1 MQSLPCVGRDQD
13 SCQVICN
20 EATWSNEPVGV
31 PPGATVNR
39 RSKSVT
45 PATAGEP
52 RTGGRRKADARGRLI
67 KAVATRATRLAK
79 DLELPRPPR
88 GFVQAYFADTAAEDL
103 VTMSAAELAA
113 IALSHLSNS
122 NGRRTGRPLIRAFN
136 PDGKKHGWDAQHTV
150 IQLVNDDM
158 PFLVDSVTMA
168 INRMGYGIHL
178 TLHPVLFTVR
188 DEDGKLSGLADK
200 SGRGGES
207 FIHIEVDR
215 EPDAKRRKALVAELE
230 STLRDVRAAVKDWQP
245 MLEQLRGAAAALT
258 PKDAATPL
266 MAESAALLDW
276 MADDHFTLL
285 GYREYRLGTGAHRTR
300 LLPIEGTDLG
310 LCRRRPAQPLNLT
323 KEMLAEAASTDPLV
337 ITKANSKSTVHRP
350 AYLDYVGVKVFDPK
364 GRAVGERRFLGLF
377 TSSAYSHSA
386 SDIPLLRMKVAAVMR
401 DSKLDPKSHR
411 GKALQHILDNFPRDE
426 LLQSSAADLQRT
438 ASGILDLQDRQ
449 RVRLY
454 VRRDTFRRFFACLV
468 FVPREKYNTR
478 VRRRIEALLMEG
490 LTGTQ
495 VESEV
500 SLTESVLARLHLV
513 VRTDP
518 EAERDADI
526 AAIEKRLADA
536 VTTWQDRLKTVLL
549 ERLPEDRALY
559 LFRRYEATLPE
570 AYRED
575 VTPLQGS
582 YDLEKLDTV
591 AVGGSDM
598 ELALY
603 RRPDEG
609 ALLHF
614 KIVRRA
620 EPIPLSRVLPMLE
633 NMGLSVISERPYR
646 SRLETP
652 VWIQDLELRPG
663 DESDINLEAVGQK
676 FHDCFRAVL
685 NGEVEDDGFNA
696 LVLLAGMNHRE
707 IAIVRGYCK
716 YLLQTGL
723 PFSQAYMESVICR
736 YPALTQALVG
746 QFENYFNPQRKQR
759 DRREDIASGDKRIA
773 ALLEKVVS
781 LDEDRILRG
790 FVACLRATLRTNFY
804 APSKKTASLSFKL
817 DPAKIRELPKPLPY
831 REIFVYS
838 PRIEGVHL
846 RGGPIARGGLRWS
859 DRKED
864 FRTEVLGLMKAQ
876 QVKNTVIVP
885 TGAKGGF
892 VCKQLPAG
900 NRDLV
905 QAEVEACYRTFIRG
919 LLDVTDNLAG
929 AEIRKPTDVVC
940 RDEDDPYLVVAADK
954 GTATFSDIANSVAAE
969 YDFWLGDAF
978 ASGGSA
984 GYDHKKMAITA
995 RGAWEAVKRHF
1006 RELGIDVQN
1015 QPVTVAGIGDMSG
1028 DVFGNGL
1035 LQSKCLRLVAAF
1047 NHQHIFLDPDPDPSA
1062 SFSERKRLFEL
1073 PRSSWTDYRADLI
1086 SPGGGVFSRN
1096 AKSIELHPKAQAL
1109 LGTSESSLTP
1119 PALIQAILKMR
1130 VDLLWNGG
1138 IGTYAKSKDESHA
1151 QAGDRGNDAVRV
1163 NGEALGA
1170 RVIGEGG
1177 NLGFTQRA
1185 RIEFAQAG
1193 GLINTDFIDNSGGV
1207 DCSDREVN
1215 IKILLNSAIEAGKL
1229 APKTRDGLLEKM
1241 TDDVAGLVLRS
1252 NYLQTQAISVSTQ
1265 RSVERLSEHAVLI
1278 RRLEQSGLLDRELE
1292 FLPSEDDIDQ
1302 RRKAELGL
1310 TRPEIAVLVSYAKLD
1325 LFAKLVDSDIPEDPY
1340 LAGELSPYFPPNLKR
1355 RFRDLFGRHRLRREI
1370 IAMLVTGSMV
1380 NRMGPAF
1387 ALRAAAEAGASPS
1400 SIARAYTAAREIFS
1414 ARELWSALEGLDNQ
1428 VQTEVQYEALFH
1440 TSRLLRRTIFWLLQN
1455 SFAASVDEWVTQ
1467 YKPAIQAL
1475 SKGFANVLP
1484 NRLRQRYDAESTHYQ
1499 QVGLPKAVANSLA
1512 RLSYATAMLNIA
1524 SLSNRT
1530 GLPVKEVARL
1540 YFELGRG
1547 LRLDWV
1553 RNEIEQLEV
1562 DGRWQALARTTLR
1575 NSLDEQQVELL
1586 TRILPSGGKS
1596 VPAATISD
1604 WLAANAD
1611 AVKRLRSAFKDMQ
1624 TAPDTDFAT
1633 LTVAVNQ
1640 VKALAQR

>member
-1 MQSLPCVGRDQD
+1 MKRQSARGKAGQT
-13 SCQVICN
+13 S
-20 EATWSNEPVGV
+20 
-31 PPGATVNR
+31 
-39 RSKSVT
+39 T
-45 PATAGEP
+45 PL
-52 RTGGRRKADARGRLI
+52 RRKADARGRII
-67 KAVATRATRLAK
+67 KAAAAK
-79 DLELPRPPR
+79 SAHITPLLKTGQTIPR

-103 VTMSAAELAA
+103 TATTPAELAA
-113 IALSHLSNS
+113 IAVSHLC
-122 NGRRTGRPLIRAFN
+122 NGYRRRKGRPSIKAFN
-136 PDGKKHGWDAQHTV
+136 PTQAKNGWDGRHTV

-168 INRMGYGIHL
+168 VNRLGYGIHL
-178 TLHPVLFTVR
+178 TLHPVLFAAR
-188 DEDGKLSGLADK
+188 ADDGQITHLAD
-200 SGRGGES
+200 SSRAPAES

-215 EPDAKRRKALVAELE
+215 EPDAKRRKALVDELE
-230 STLRDVRAAVKDWQP
+230 STLRDVRAAVNDWQP
-245 MLEQLRGAAAALT
+245 MLRELRHAASTLAERGGSGN
-258 PKDAATPL
+258 PIQ
-266 MAESAALLDW
+266 AESAALLSW

-285 GYREYRLGTGAHRTR
+285 GYREYRLGTGKQSTR
-300 LLPIEGTDLG
+300 LLPIVDTDLG
-310 LCRRRPAQPLNLT
+310 LCRRRQATPLDLT
-323 KEMLAEAASTDPLV
+323 KEMLAEAASADPLV

-350 AYLDYVGVKVFDPK
+350 AYLDYIGVKVFDDG

-377 TSSAYSHSA
+377 TSSAYSRNA
-386 SDIPLLRMKVAAVMR
+386 RDIPLLRAKVAQVMR
-401 DSKLDPKSHR
+401 SSKLDPRSHR

-426 LLQSSAADLQRT
+426 LMQSSIPDLQRT
-438 ASGILDLQDRQ
+438 ARGILDLQERQ
-449 RVRLY
+449 RVRLF
-454 VRRDTFRRFFACLV
+454 VRRDTFRRFYACLV

-478 VRRRIEALLMEG
+478 VRRRIEAQLLEG
-490 LTGTQ
+490 LSGVQ
-495 VESEV
+495 AESEV

-518 EAERDADI
+518 NSEQQADI
-526 AAIEKRLADA
+526 AAIETQLAEA
-536 VTTWQDRLKTVLL
+536 VTTWQDKLKEALL
-549 ERLPEDRALY
+549 DRLPEDRALA
-559 LFRRYEATLPE
+559 LFREYEATLPE

-582 YDLEKLDTV
+582 HDLEKLN
-591 AVGGSDM
+591 AVDRGGSDM

-609 ALLHF
+609 DVLHF
-614 KIVRRA
+614 KIVRRE

-646 SRLETP
+646 SRLSP
-652 VWIQDLELRPG
+652 PIWIQDLELKAAPETQFSL
-663 DESDINLEAVGQK
+663 ESISQT

-685 NGEVEDDGFNA
+685 SGQSEDDGFNA
-696 LVLLAGMNHRE
+696 LVLLAGMDHQQ
-707 IAIVRGYCK
+707 ISVIRGYCK

-723 PFSQAYMESVICR
+723 PFSQRYMESVICR
-736 YPALTQALVG
+736 HPRLTQALVC
-746 QFENYFNPQRKQR
+746 QFVNLFDPATKAS
-759 DRREDIASGDKRIA
+759 DRRKNVACGDKEISQ
-773 ALLEKVVS
+773 LLAQVAS
-781 LDEDRILRG
+781 LDDDRILRG
-790 FVACLRATLRTNFY
+790 FVACVRATLRTNFY
-804 APSKKTASLSFKL
+804 VTASKSNCLAFKL
-817 DPAKIRELPKPLPY
+817 DPSRIRELPKPLPY

-892 VCKQLPAG
+892 VCKRLPSG
-900 NRDLV
+900 DREQV

-919 LLDVTDNLAG
+919 LLDVTDNLV
-929 AEIRKPTDVVC
+929 ESKVRKPAQVVR

-954 GTATFSDIANSVAAE
+954 GTATFSDIANGVAEE
-969 YDFWLGDAF
+969 YGFWLGDAF

-1006 RELGIDVQN
+1006 RELAIDVQT
-1015 QPVTVAGIGDMSG
+1015 QPITVAGIGDMSG

-1035 LQSKCLRLVAAF
+1035 LQSECLRLVAAF
-1047 NHQHIFLDPDPDPSA
+1047 NHQHIFLDPEPDPQK
-1062 SFSERKRLFEL
+1062 SFAERKRLFEL
-1073 PRSSWTDYRADLI
+1073 PRSSWTDYREDLI
-1086 SPGGGVFSRN
+1086 SAGGGVYSRN
-1096 AKSIELHPKAQAL
+1096 AKAIDLHPRAQAL
-1109 LGTSESSLTP
+1109 LGVSDTSLTP
-1119 PALIQAILKMR
+1119 PALIQAILRMK

-1138 IGTYAKSKDESHA
+1138 IGTYAKSRDESNA
-1151 QAGDRGNDAVRV
+1151 EAGDRGNDAVRV
-1163 NGEALGA
+1163 NGEELGA

-1177 NLGFTQRA
+1177 NLGFTQKA
-1185 RIEFAQAG
+1185 RIEFSQAG

-1215 IKILLNSAIEAGKL
+1215 IKILLNAAIQAAEL
-1229 APKTRDGLLEKM
+1229 APKSRDKLLERM
-1241 TDDVAGLVLRS
+1241 TDDVSSLVLRS

-1265 RSVERLSEHAVLI
+1265 RSVERLSEHAMLI

-1292 FLPSEDDIDQ
+1292 FLPSDEDIDQ
-1302 RRKAELGL
+1302 RRKLDLGL

-1340 LAGELSPYFPPNLKR
+1340 LAGELAPYFPSALGKR
-1355 RFRDLFGRHRLRREI
+1355 FQELFGEHRLKREI

-1414 ARELWSALEGLDNQ
+1414 ARKLWSALEGLDNQ

-1455 SFAASVDEWVTQ
+1455 SFADSVDEWVTQ
-1467 YKPAIQAL
+1467 YKPAVTSLA
-1475 SKGFANVLP
+1475 KDFVKVLP
-1484 NRLRQRYDAESTHYQ
+1484 TRLRKRYDLESAHYQ
-1499 QVGLPKAVANSLA
+1499 QVGLPKGVAEALA
-1512 RLSYATAMLNIA
+1512 RLSYATAMLNIS

-1530 GLPVKEVARL
+1530 GLPVTDVARL

-1553 RNEIEQLEV
+1553 RQQIEQLEV

-1586 TRILPSGGKS
+1586 TRILPRGGKVVS
-1596 VPAATISD
+1596 PTAISD
-1604 WLAANAD
+1604 WLEKNAE
-1611 AVKRLRSAFKDMQ
+1611 AVKRLRVAFKDMQ
-1624 TAPDTDFAT
+1624 NAPETDFPT

>member
-1 MQSLPCVGRDQD
+1 M
-13 SCQVICN
+13 
-20 EATWSNEPVGV
+20 
-31 PPGATVNR
+31 NR
-39 RSKSVT
+39 RAITV
-45 PATAGEP
+45 AGQTADQP
-52 RTGGRRKADARGRLI
+52 QTLKRRKADARGRLI
-67 KAVATRATRLAK
+67 GAAAARAAPLARK
-79 DLELPRPPR
+79 LGLERPPR
-88 GFVQAYFADTAAEDL
+88 GFIQAYYADTAAEDL
-103 VTMSAAELAA
+103 ATMSAAGLAA
-113 IALSHLSNS
+113 IALSHLNNS
-122 NGRRTGRPLIRAFN
+122 NDRRKKRPLIRVFN
-136 PDGKKHGWDAQHTV
+136 PSAKKNGWETQHTV

-168 INRMGYGIHL
+168 VNRMGYGIHL

-188 DEDGKLSGLADK
+188 DEAGKLSRLSDK
-200 SGRGGES
+200 TNGGGES

-230 STLRDVRAAVKDWQP
+230 STLRDVRAAVRDWKP
-245 MLEQLRGAAAALT
+245 MLEQLRGAAAALGGADT
-258 PKDAATPL
+258 KSPL
-266 MAESAALLDW
+266 MAESAALLSW
-276 MADDHFTLL
+276 MAEDHFTLL
-285 GYREYRLGTGAHRTR
+285 GYREYKLGAGKHRNR
-300 LLPIEGTDLG
+300 LLPVTGTDLG
-310 LCRRRPAQPLNLT
+310 LCRRRPAQPLDLT

-350 AYLDYVGVKVFDPK
+350 AYLDYIGVKVFNRN
-364 GRAVGERRFLGLF
+364 GRAAGERRFLGLF
-377 TSSAYSHSA
+377 TSSAYSRSA
-386 SDIPLLRMKVAAVMR
+386 RDIPLLRMKVAAVMQN
-401 DSKLDPKSHR
+401 SKLDPRSHR

-426 LLQSSAADLQRT
+426 LLQSSVADLQRT
-438 ASGILDLQDRQ
+438 ASGILDLQERQ

-490 LTGTQ
+490 LSGTQ

-518 EAERDADI
+518 ASNRHADI
-526 AAIEKRLADA
+526 VAIETRLADA
-536 VTTWQDRLKTVLL
+536 VTTWQDRLRAVLL
-549 ERLPEDRALY
+549 DRLPEDRALD
-559 LFRRYEATLPE
+559 LFRRYEGTLPE

-575 VTPLQGS
+575 VSPLQGS
-582 YDLEKLDTV
+582 YDLEKLDAV
-591 AVGGSDM
+591 ARGGSAM

-609 ALLHF
+609 TLLHF
-614 KIVRRA
+614 KIVRR
-620 EPIPLSRVLPMLE
+620 EESIPLSRVLPMLE

-646 SRLETP
+646 SRLSPP
-652 VWIQDLELRPG
+652 VWIQDLELKAGP
-663 DESDINLEAVGQK
+663 ETEFSLEAVGQK

-685 NGEVEDDGFNA
+685 SGEVEDDGFNA
-696 LVLLAGMNHRE
+696 LVLLAGMSHNE
-707 IAIVRGYCK
+707 IAIIRGYCK

-736 YPALTQALVG
+736 HAELTRSLVR
-746 QFENYFNPQRKQR
+746 QFGNYFDPQRKQSN
-759 DRREDIASGDKRIA
+759 RRKEISDGEKRLG
-773 ALLEKVVS
+773 ALLAEVAS

-790 FVACLRATLRTNFY
+790 FVACLKATLRTNFY
-804 APSKKTASLSFKL
+804 VAEKKGRCLSLKL
-817 DPAKIRELPKPLPY
+817 DPTRIRELPKPLPF

-838 PRIEGVHL
+838 PRVEGVHL

-892 VCKQLPAG
+892 VCKRLPTG
-900 NRDLV
+900 NRELL
-905 QAEVEACYRTFIRG
+905 QEEVETCYRTFIRG
-919 LLDVTDNLAG
+919 LLDITDNLT
-929 AEIRKPTDVVC
+929 ENKIRKPSDVVC

-954 GTATFSDIANSVAAE
+954 GTATFSDIANGVAAE

-1035 LQSKCLRLVAAF
+1035 LQSKCLKLVAAF
-1047 NHQHIFLDPDPDPSA
+1047 NHQHIFLDPDPDIAA
-1062 SFSERKRLFEL
+1062 SFAERKRLFGL
-1073 PRSSWTDYRADLI
+1073 PRSSWTDYRSNLI
-1086 SPGGGVFSRN
+1086 STGGGVFSRD
-1096 AKSIELHPKAQAL
+1096 AKSIELHPKAQSL
-1109 LGTSESSLTP
+1109 LGIDESSLTP
-1119 PALIQAILKMR
+1119 PALIQAILKMK

-1138 IGTYAKSKDESHA
+1138 IGTYAKAKDESHSE
-1151 QAGDRGNDAVRV
+1151 AGDRGNDAVRV
-1163 NGEALGA
+1163 NGGELGA

-1215 IKILLNSAIEAGKL
+1215 IKILLNSAIETGKL
-1229 APKTRDGLLEKM
+1229 TQKSRDKLLERM
-1241 TDDVAGLVLRS
+1241 TDDVAELVLRT

-1265 RSVERLSEHAVLI
+1265 RSVERLSEHALLI
-1278 RRLEQSGLLDRELE
+1278 RRLEQTGLLDRELE
-1292 FLPSEDDIDQ
+1292 FLPDEEEIDQ
-1302 RRKAELGL
+1302 RRKLELGL

-1340 LAGELSPYFPPNLKR
+1340 LAGELAPYFPPALKR
-1355 RFRDLFGRHRLRREI
+1355 RFNTLFGQHRLRREI

-1414 ARELWSALEGLDNQ
+1414 ARELWAALEDLDNQ

-1455 SFAASVDEWVTQ
+1455 SFASSVEEWVSQ
-1467 YKPAIQAL
+1467 YKPAVQAL
-1475 SKGFANVLP
+1475 SQGFESVLP
-1484 NRLRQRYDAESTHYQ
+1484 NRLRQRYDAESAHYQ
-1499 QVGLPKAVANSLA
+1499 QVGLPRAVANSLS
-1512 RLSYATAMLNIA
+1512 RLSYATAILNIS

-1530 GLPVKEVARL
+1530 GLPVTEVARL

-1547 LRLDWV
+1547 LHLDWV
-1553 RNEIEQLEV
+1553 RYEIEQLEV

-1586 TRILPSGGKS
+1586 TKILPRGASS
-1596 VPAATISD
+1596 VPATTISD
-1604 WLAANAD
+1604 WLAENAD
-1611 AVKRLRSAFKDMQ
+1611 AVRRLRSAFKDMQ
-1624 TAPDTDFAT
+1624 NAPATDFAT

-1640 VKALAQR
+1640 VKSLAQR